1 MRAETKCD
9 TMGKTILRRYK
20 MDNHEELSTNQAGR
34 NTWQKVKMVSG
45 KAGEVLG
52 VIVNLLYKLRKVFMA
67 APVVYYA
74 IKLARYNSV
83 NLPKV
88 VGINLQANGA
98 FAQTITRQ
106 LAVMGPLGVT
116 AACLLLMF
124 LSRKAMY
131 PWAISIFSLALPL
144 LLLLTN
150 RYPA

>member
-1 MRAETKCD
+1 
-9 TMGKTILRRYK
+9 
-20 MDNHEELSTNQAGR
+20 MDNNEEISTNQTGQSF
-34 NTWQKVKMVSG
+34 WQKARLVLAKI
-45 KAGEVLG
+45 GEVLE

-83 NLPKV
+83 NLPTV
-88 VGINLQANGA
+88 VGINLQSNGA
-98 FAQTITRQ
+98 FAQTLTRQ
-106 LAVMGPLGVT
+106 MAVMGPLGIT

-131 PWAISIFSLALPL
+131 PWAVSIFSLAIPIL
-144 LLLLTN
+144 LLLSN

>member
-1 MRAETKCD
+1 
-9 TMGKTILRRYK
+9 
-20 MDNHEELSTNQAGR
+20 MDNNEEISTNQAGQSF
-34 NTWQKVKMVSG
+34 WQEARLVLAKI
-45 KAGEVLG
+45 GEVLE

-74 IKLARYNSV
+74 IKLARFNSV

-88 VGINLQANGA
+88 VGINLQSNGA
-98 FAQTITRQ
+98 FAQTLTRQ
-106 LAVMGPLGVT
+106 MAVMGPLGVT

-131 PWAISIFSLALPL
+131 PWAISIFSLAIPIL
-144 LLLLTN
+144 LLLSN

>member
-1 MRAETKCD
+1 
-9 TMGKTILRRYK
+9 
-20 MDNHEELSTNQAGR
+20 MDNNEEISTNQAGQSF
-34 NTWQKVKMVSG
+34 WQNARLVLAKI
-45 KAGEVLG
+45 GEVLE

-74 IKLARYNSV
+74 IKLARFNSV

-88 VGINLQANGA
+88 VGINLQSNGA
-98 FAQTITRQ
+98 FAQTLTRQ
-106 LAVMGPLGVT
+106 MAVMGPLGVT

-131 PWAISIFSLALPL
+131 PWAISIFSLAIPIL
-144 LLLLTN
+144 LLLSN

>member
-1 MRAETKCD
+1 
-9 TMGKTILRRYK
+9 
-20 MDNHEELSTNQAGR
+20 MDSHEELSTNQAGR

-74 IKLARYNSV
+74 IKITRYNSV

-144 LLLLTN
+144 LLLLSN